1 MKTSSSIFLV
11 VLILINSCTSHL
23 DKDFKKFTLKGEII
37 GQDTG
42 KIVLTYVPDETIIY
56 DTAKIN
62 EGKFEF
68 TGKILEPTTA
78 TLVGINST
86 NRIFIYLEAENLN
99 ISLANDK
106 FEDYK
111 MTGSKAQ
118 DDSDL
123 KEKLEKPFF
132 DFISNLKNQYKAIDS
147 MKNTSSGPVKI
158 LIEKRAQ
165 EIDNLWSQTL
175 KKIDS
180 TNIKFVLD
188 NSKSFISVV
197 TLRHLTVNEVISIDS
212 TKSLY
217 NGLDNSLKQSRSG
230 KYIVE
235 VIRKKENI
243 RIGNQAPDFKAID
256 LNKQRITLS
265 QFKGKSV
272 ILLDFWASWCGPC
285 RESIPHLNALSK
297 KYLSKG
303 FEIIA
308 VSEDENRQAWI
319 EAVSKDSTGMWYH
332 IPYAEKWPCRQSELT
347 NDDVYQNYFVQAIPQ
362 QILIDKSGKIIYRHV
377 GYSEESEKSLDKQLS
392 QIFDN

>member
-1 MKTSSSIFLV
+1 MKSSSSIFLV
-11 VLILINSCTSHL
+11 VLILINSCNSHA
-23 DKDFKKFTLKGEII
+23 DKDLKKFTLQGDII

-56 DTAKIN
+56 DTAKIKN
-62 EGKFEF
+62 GKFAF
-68 TGKILEPTTA
+68 TGKILEPTNA
-78 TLVGINST
+78 TLNEINNK
-86 NRIFIYLEAENLN
+86 NRIFIYLEPENMS
-99 ISLANDK
+99 ISFPNDK

-118 DDSDL
+118 DDFDL
-123 KEKLEKPFF
+123 LQKLEKPFY
-132 DFISNLKNQYKAIDS
+132 DFISNLKNRYKAIDS
-147 MKNTSSGPVKI
+147 MKNISIGTDKV

-188 NSKSFISVV
+188 NPKSFISVV
-197 TLRHLTVNEVISIDS
+197 NLNMLTSNEVISIDS
-212 TKSLY
+212 TKSIY
-217 NGLDNSLKQSRSG
+217 YGLDNSLKQSNYG
-230 KYIVE
+230 KNIVD

-243 RIGNQAPDFKAID
+243 RIGSQAPNFKATD
-256 LNKQRITLS
+256 LNNQSITLS

-285 RESIPHLNALSK
+285 RESIPHLKALGK
-297 KYLSKG
+297 KYLPKG

-308 VSEDENRQAWI
+308 VSGDENRQAWI
-319 EAVSKDSTGMWYH
+319 EAVSKDSTGIWYH
-332 IPYAEKWPCRQSELT
+332 IPYAEKWPCKQSQLT

-362 QILIDKSGKIIYRHV
+362 LILIDKSGKIIYRHV